1 MAMGPGAAHS
11 PPSVMATLTRDAD
24 ANVDAPQY
32 WREWD
37 NGGQHAGKLLVFT
50 NWIAA

>member
-37 NGGQHAGKLLVFT
+37 NGGQDAGKRLVFT
-50 NWIAA
+50 NWNAA